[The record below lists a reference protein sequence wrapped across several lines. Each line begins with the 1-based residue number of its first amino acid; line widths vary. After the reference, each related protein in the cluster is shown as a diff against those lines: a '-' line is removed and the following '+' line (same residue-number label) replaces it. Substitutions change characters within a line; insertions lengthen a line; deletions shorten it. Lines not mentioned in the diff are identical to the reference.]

1 MRAMWETAKMSYCS
15 SGCFFMLRWNM
26 MYLQKEYTIHLA
38 VVSHVTETP
47 LGVSNIVKTESS
59 PQMIYTPIVWFV
71 FLTNISDLLCL
82 SQQELEFCGSSAL
95 SEWVTLK
102 AVWKGLGVTLWPGR
116 ACGWEPTRLDW
127 PSLARYWQMV
137 WIIIT
142 ALAPSFCYDREQ
154 QLNRHNILTGI
165 NMWMCDW

>member
-15 SGCFFMLRWNM
+15 SGCLFMLRWNM

-38 VVSHVTETP
+38 VVSHAPATP
-47 LGVSNIVKTESS
+47 SGVSNIVKTESS

-71 FLTNISDLLCL
+71 FLANISDLLCL
-82 SQQELEFCGSSAL
+82 SQGELEFCGSSAL

-102 AVWKGLGVTLWPGR
+102 AIWTDFRVTSWTGWVCGTNNATLVFTSMPLTDGVNQITTL
-116 ACGWEPTRLDW
+116 
-127 PSLARYWQMV
+127 
-137 WIIIT
+137 
-142 ALAPSFCYDREQ
+142 ALSVCYDREQ
-154 QLNRHNILTGI
+154 QLNRHNILPSI